1 MTITQHGMKR
11 MKQRGI
17 SSDALS
23 LVEFLGVPVH
33 KDSNGQWLVI
43 PEKVI
48 SELMEVLPRCK
59 NACFVTDI
67 SGGRLIT
74 AYHTEKKRPVR
85 RETGWRRGMT
95 ESR

>member
-1 MTITQHGMKR
+1 MTITNHGLKR

-17 SSDALS
+17 SSEALA
-23 LVEFLGVPVH
+23 LVEFLGTPIH
-33 KDSNGQWLVI
+33 HDSEGVWLVI

-48 SELMEVLPRCK
+48 SELMEVLPRCR
-59 NACFVTDI
+59 NALFVTDV